1 MNPED
6 KSSSSLKITGGALG
20 VIGAASVGHW
30 PDHAV
35 PLQMTLYS
43 AMVLIPFLFG
53 FWKDRHR
60 ANFWAGVGLLTLLH
74 CATLMLIHSYFP
86 FRTILL
92 ILPIVLI
99 EGTILAIVMLKS
111 LGY

>member
-1 MNPED
+1 MKSND
-6 KSSSSLKITGGALG
+6 KSNKSLKITGGAIG
-20 VIGAASVGHW
+20 VIGAVSVGQW

-35 PLQMTLYS
+35 PFQMALYS
-43 AMVLIPFLFG
+43 GMVLIPFLFG

-60 ANFWAGVGLLTLLH
+60 ANFWTGVGLLILLH
-74 CATLMLIHSYFP
+74 CVTLILIHSYFP

>member
-1 MNPED
+1 MKAND
-6 KSSSSLKITGGALG
+6 NSSKSLKITGGTIG

-43 AMVLIPFLFG
+43 AMVLIPFFFG

-60 ANFWAGVGLLTLLH
+60 TNFWTTVGLLILLH
-74 CATLMLIHSYFP
+74 CVILILIHSYFP
-86 FRTILL
+86 FRTILF
-92 ILPIVLI
+92 IIPIVLI
-99 EGTILAIVMLKS
+99 EGTILAIGMLKS